1 MANDMNRNTKPVP
14 KGSPVPQRQSRTSR
28 FANIDW
34 SWLFWFLGFF
44 ILPSVVRIV
53 SHFPVTWVVSSYW
66 QLGELSGQPQVVANR
81 MLAFADFYGRSS
93 ISIIMLIALLFVL
106 LYLVIG
112 RKIDVRKWG
121 LSLSNI
127 IPGIAFFAIV
137 WIMVYYLYVPLA
149 SAFSGANF
157 YIGVPMPPSFEIPIP
172 FTTYGPLPDTLQAM
186 FIPKLSPMYAISA
199 KLSDV
204 YEVNL
209 GLGLMDFVR
218 VWLMNAPIML
228 SMTFGYFFNTFREK
242 VGVIKENFNWK
253 YYGKTITAFFIAVIS
268 IPIMQALYRVVD
280 EALSHSVDT
289 SVAGATA
296 ETPKIAMMSEP
307 YIFVIF
313 IIIGIIV
320 NMLAGSSQVKERVA
334 GKASSTLKW
343 VVVVLLTIIT
353 IIVLFMGE
361 QMMSSIAYTIVAM
374 ILSSIFVVSVSWLFF
389 SPVKD
394 STAFGFSET
403 SKWLPGIIILL
414 IPFATLLI
422 MKATVGSS
430 VLTVPVVFTSAF
442 WLTCAIM
449 ANYMWKWLFFDPKPE
464 NYGDWGRSLVKWLP
478 GTIVFVIGIL
488 LSMASGWMVTPGLYG
503 PFTNNLGL
511 LTVLLICGWVYLR
524 TDNLVAAFLLYA
536 SLPWFLNFIQV
547 QGFQTPTIVG
557 SVATGVFVLF
567 AILIIVES
575 YKLWAPYITFE
586 IIKIVKKPEETEQ
599 QALTE
604 QTATPAV

>member
-14 KGSPVPQRQSRTSR
+14 KGMPVSQRQSRASR

-53 SHFPVTWVVSSYW
+53 AHFPVTWVVSSYW
-66 QLGELSGQPQVVANR
+66 QLGDLSGQTQAYANR

-112 RKIDVRKWG
+112 KKIDVRKWG
-121 LSLSNI
+121 LSLGNI
-127 IPGIAFFAIV
+127 LPGIAFFALV
-137 WIMVYYLYVPLA
+137 WIMVYFLYVPLA

-157 YIGVPMPPSFEIPIP
+157 YIGVPMPPSFEMPLP
-172 FTTYGPLPDTLQAM
+172 FTTYGPFSDTLQAM
-186 FIPKLSPMYAISA
+186 FLPKLSPMYAVSA
-199 KLSDV
+199 KLADV

-218 VWLMNAPIML
+218 VWLMNAPILL

-242 VGVIKENFNWK
+242 VGVIKENFNWRH
-253 YYGKTITAFFIAVIS
+253 YGKTITAFLIAVIS
-268 IPIMQALYRVVD
+268 IPVMQALYRVVD
-280 EALSHSVDT
+280 EALSHTVDT
-289 SVAGATA
+289 SVAGAAT

-334 GKASSTLKW
+334 GKVSFGIKW
-343 VVVVLLTIIT
+343 AAVILLA
-353 IIVLFMGE
+353 IVTAIVIFMGE
-361 QMMSSIAYTIVAM
+361 QMMSSTAYTIVAFT
-374 ILSSIFVVSVSWLFF
+374 LSSIFIVSMSWLFF
-389 SPVKD
+389 SPAQE

-414 IPFATLLI
+414 VPFATLLI
-422 MKATVGSS
+422 MKGTVGSS
-430 VLTVPVVFTSAF
+430 VLTVPVVLTIAF
-442 WLTCAIM
+442 WLMSSIM
-449 ANYMWKWLFFDPKPE
+449 ANYIWKWLFFDPKPE
-464 NYGDWGRSLVKWLP
+464 KYGDWGRSLIKWLP
-478 GTIVFVIGIL
+478 GTIVFVIGTL

-511 LTVLLICGWVYLR
+511 LTVLLLTGWVYVR
-524 TDNLVAAFLLYA
+524 TENLIASFLLYA
-536 SLPWFLNFIQV
+536 SLPWFLNFIQI
-547 QGFQTPTIVG
+547 QGFQSPTVVG
-557 SVATGVFVLF
+557 SIATGVFVLF
-567 AILIIVES
+567 AILIVVES

-586 IIKIVKKPEETEQ
+586 IIKITKTPD
-599 QALTE
+599 QADQEALPE
-604 QTATPAV
+604 QTASPAV